1 MVNQF
6 VEELKELEGE
16 SNMRELTW
24 LEEHFRDE
32 AREIGEARGEE
43 RGRSERLNAAINFM
57 RSNGMSKEQIDIF
70 RQSIK

>member
-32 AREIGEARGEE
+32 AMEIGEARGEE